1 MKHKAELTI
10 ECDLNTAPSTFLLR
24 WNPAISSYTM
34 ERLDNDIEFYA
45 SQFSPYNEEWAEEDD
60 FDWSV
65 YEWKKAQKGDRFF
78 MVRVGEGK
86 TGIFA
91 AGYFTSDPYKS
102 DDWSGKGREVY
113 YMRMG
118 FEAIFHPERTDI
130 ITIEEL
136 QRELPDINWEKGH
149 SGELLTPN
157 DAARLEQIWEE
168 HLEKHMDDF
177 KPRAVLNKSYYID

>member
-1 MKHKAELTI
+1 MKFKASIRI
-10 ECDLNTAPSTFLLR
+10 EKDINAPLNTFLLR

-34 ERLDNDIEFYA
+34 ERFDDDMDFYA
-45 SQFSPYNEEWAEEDD
+45 HNKCWDDND

-65 YEWKKAQKGDRFF
+65 YEWEKAEEGDRFF
-78 MVRVGEGK
+78 MMRVGEGR

-113 YMRMG
+113 YMRMC